1 MRRRRISI
9 IWKLTIWY
17 TSFLCLLAVIIVGV
31 TYLVSGRIIKSSSK
45 TQLVNVVDTAL
56 SELEYDDGELE
67 ADDELEFFHR
77 GIYLSVYNENNQLVM
92 GMMPKGFDLSS
103 VYESNVLQTIR
114 LANEDWY
121 YYENQIMV
129 ADYGMVTVRGMMAA
143 SASFDNQQV
152 VLLVLSWLSPI
163 IILVAAVGGYSMA
176 KRAFRPIRQMRE
188 TVEQINSA
196 KDLTKRVNLGTGEDE
211 IYKLGETFDQM
222 FERLEEGFE
231 REKQFTSD
239 VSHELRTPVSVILSQ
254 CEYAME
260 QENGSETKEALTSIY
275 HQTVR
280 MSKMIG
286 QLLVLSRSDQ
296 GVETL
301 LKEELNISELL
312 EIIIEDLEEKAM
324 QKNIRIDYEVEK
336 NIMFYGDETML
347 VRFFVN
353 LITNAI
359 KYGKDGG
366 WIKVNLSKENGRIE
380 GFIEDNGIGI
390 AKEDQD
396 KIFRRFYQVNP
407 ARTSTKEGSIGLGL
421 SMVQWI
427 ANAHH
432 GEVTVKSELGIGS
445 KFEFYFPIEKEN
457 VII

>member
-143 SASFDNQQV
+143 SASSDNQQV